1 MIKIGRIPLRVAD
14 ILSPRFVYPRRSS
27 INYSFLVPPC
37 GIDKISR
44 NATGRYC

>member
-1 MIKIGRIPLRVAD
+1 MNKIDRIPLRVAE

-27 INYSFLVPPC
+27 DSYSFLVPPC

-44 NATGRYC
+44 NASGRYY